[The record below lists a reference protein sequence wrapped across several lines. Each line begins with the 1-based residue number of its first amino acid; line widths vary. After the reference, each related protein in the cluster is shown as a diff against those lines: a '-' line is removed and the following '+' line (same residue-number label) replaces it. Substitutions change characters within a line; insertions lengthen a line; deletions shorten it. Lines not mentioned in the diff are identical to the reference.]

1 MFWAGT
7 PTLPSFIFAHSL
19 TAPVRAGALIGI
31 PRGRS
36 ASRRALHIVKHLL
49 FTLRS
54 SIYIHMHRVTSSS
67 HSGMDTLAEAAR
79 VAPAAAVLR
88 KQDRSGR
95 RKQGSQRAEARPE
108 RAEARPERTEAGQRP
123 CKAHEAADG
132 RSCICSGDFSGHG
145 SQGGCGCG
153 GGRIRRIGDGNG
165 GRGERNHGGRGT
177 GLGCCSGIQNE
188 CRWLVRGR
196 GSGCGVSHD

>member
-19 TAPVRAGALIGI
+19 TAPFRAGALIGI

-67 HSGMDTLAEAAR
+67 SHWG
-79 VAPAAAVLR
+79 APARNWRSKPRVTGWRRWRRRTTALVRSTCHAVLVASVLIIAVLVASCAFEFANGNVTPWAPR
-88 KQDRSGR
+88 CVPRYS
-95 RKQGSQRAEARPE
+95 
-108 RAEARPERTEAGQRP
+108 
-123 CKAHEAADG
+123 AH
-132 RSCICSGDFSGHG
+132 
-145 SQGGCGCG
+145 
-153 GGRIRRIGDGNG
+153 
-165 GRGERNHGGRGT
+165 
-177 GLGCCSGIQNE
+177 LGCRSNAM
-188 CRWLVRGR
+188 L
-196 GSGCGVSHD
+196 